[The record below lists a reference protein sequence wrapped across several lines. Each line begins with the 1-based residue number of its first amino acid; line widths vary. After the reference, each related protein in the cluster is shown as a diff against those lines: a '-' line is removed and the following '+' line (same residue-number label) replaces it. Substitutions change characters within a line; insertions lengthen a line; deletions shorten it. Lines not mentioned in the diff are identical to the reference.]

1 MYLMGSKF
9 SYIFVHL
16 LAAWSPRTKYELCIY
31 FDKVL
36 DSLRIAIPSYVA
48 SLSFCGALPF
58 NFSPYPNLCPSFP
71 PADNEAWADD
81 DEEGEWE
88 WEEDEDADE
97 EVAQV
102 RQKMPISIISVYLC
116 TFTK

>member
-1 MYLMGSKF
+1 M
-9 SYIFVHL
+9 HL

-31 FDKVL
+31 FVKVL
-36 DSLRIAIPSYVA
+36 DSLRITIPSYVA
-48 SLSFCGALPF
+48 GLSFCGALPF
-58 NFSPYPNLCPSFP
+58 NFSSYPNLCPSFP

-102 RQKMPISIISVYLC
+102 MPVRFISVFS

>member
-1 MYLMGSKF
+1 ML
-9 SYIFVHL
+9 
-16 LAAWSPRTKYELCIY
+16 
-31 FDKVL
+31 
-36 DSLRIAIPSYVA
+36 A
-48 SLSFCGALPF
+48 SLFVE
-58 NFSPYPNLCPSFP
+58 PYPSIFPHILIYVRPFFP

-102 RQKMPISIISVYLC
+102 RQKMPIRIISVFS
-116 TFTK
+116 TFSK